1 MRLSYVRVLVT
12 DFAGSFRFYRDI
24 MGFEVLWG
32 DENNVYAEFQAGP
45 ATRLAVTA
53 RKVMAGIPGVSASAA
68 GGANPERFML
78 VFEVD
83 DVDARVAALKSRGA
97 AFLEDPVDRPE
108 WTVRTAHLRD
118 PEGNLIE
125 INTPLRS

>member
-1 MRLSYVRVLVT
+1 MRLSYVRVLV
-12 DFAGSFRFYRDI
+12 DNFAGSFLFYRDI

-53 RKVMAGIPGVSASAA
+53 RRVMAVVPGVDAEA
-68 GGANPERFML
+68 GGQAADRFML
-78 VFEVD
+78 VFEVE
-83 DVDARVAALKSRGA
+83 DVDARAAALKARGVKLIA
-97 AFLEDPVDRPE
+97 EPVDRPD

-125 INTPLRS
+125 INTPLRG

>member
-1 MRLSYVRVLVT
+1 MHLSYVRVLVD
-12 DFAGSFRFYRDI
+12 DFSACFRFYREI

-32 DENNVYAEFQAGP
+32 DENNVYAEFQVGP
-45 ATRLAVTA
+45 KTRLAVTA
-53 RKVMAGIPGVSASAA
+53 RRVMAEVPGVSSAA
-68 GGANPERFML
+68 GSSGPERFML

-83 DVDARVAALKSRGA
+83 DVDARAAALKGRGA
-97 AFLEDPVDRPE
+97 QLVAEPVDRPA

-125 INTPLRS
+125 INTPLKL